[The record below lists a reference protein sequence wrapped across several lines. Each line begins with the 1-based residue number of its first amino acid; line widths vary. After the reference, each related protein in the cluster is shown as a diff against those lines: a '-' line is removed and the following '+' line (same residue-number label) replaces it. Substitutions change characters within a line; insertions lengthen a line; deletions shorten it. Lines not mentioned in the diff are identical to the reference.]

1 MILWATNHTP
11 ITTGENF
18 RINSMS
24 LKIKAISVQVRRDS
38 KLQTDPSGR
47 QMSDIFEILGD
58 KRTEICR

>member
-1 MILWATNHTP
+1 
-11 ITTGENF
+11 
-18 RINSMS
+18 MS